1 MISII
6 TPVYNSVRQIKPYLQ
21 SIFDQKYRKIEVLL
35 IDDHST
41 DGSIDEAKRII
52 ESYGETSISFRFF
65 STPYNSG
72 PGVARNIGIDNALGE
87 YIAFVD
93 SDDTIHSDFCRLLN
107 EKSIESNCELCCC
120 NIQFLDEKGKILGY
134 GKNPRISSGVF
145 EGKNK
150 RAFLTSYVSYFT
162 TFLYKKTL
170 LDENH
175 LRFTSGKSSE
185 DSMLL
190 ACALICCNRIAQVHL
205 PLYHYWKWTP
215 SLTMKKDEKRYIQK
229 MDSMDNLLE
238 VCRKNRWYDDYNDE
252 IDYIYF
258 KKGYMV
264 SIFNYIT
271 NTKKPSNN
279 TLSLIQD
286 HMRQMIPDYKKCP
299 YIKNNIKFFMLDKL
313 ISLSPIIS
321 ILIIKLYLFF
331 QKTML

>member
-6 TPVYNSVRQIKPYLQ
+6 TPVYNSVRQIRPYLQ
-21 SIFDQKYRKIEVLL
+21 SIFDQKYRKIEVIL

-65 STPYNSG
+65 STPFNSG
-72 PGVARNIGIDNALGE
+72 PGAARNIGIDNAMGE

-93 SDDTIHSDFCRLLN
+93 SDDTIHSDFCRLLL
-107 EKSIESNCELCCC
+107 EKAIESDCELCCC

-134 GKNPRISSGVF
+134 GNNPIISSGDF
-145 EGKNK
+145 DGKNK

-170 LDENH
+170 LDDNH

-190 ACALICCNRIAQVHL
+190 ACALICCKRIAHVRL
-205 PLYHYWKWTP
+205 PLYQYWKWSP

-229 MDSMDNLLE
+229 IDSMDNLLD
-238 VCRKNRWYDDYNDE
+238 VCRKNGWYDEYKDE
-252 IDYIYF
+252 LDYIYF
-258 KKGYMV
+258 KKGYLV
-264 SIFNYIT
+264 SIFNYVT
-271 NTKKPSNN
+271 NAVKPSDK
-279 TLSLIQD
+279 TIASIQD
-286 HMRQMIPDYKKCP
+286 HLQQMIPDYKRCP
-299 YIKNNIKFFMLDKL
+299 YIKKNIKFHMLDKL
-313 ISLSPIIS
+313 ISFSPKIS
-321 ILIIKLYLFF
+321 ILVIRIYLFF
-331 QKTML
+331 HKTML

>member
-6 TPVYNSVRQIKPYLQ
+6 TPVYNSVRQIRPYLK
-21 SIFDQKYRKIEVLL
+21 SIFDQTYRKIEVIL
-35 IDDHST
+35 IDDYST

-72 PGVARNIGIDNALGE
+72 PGVARNIGIDNALGD

-93 SDDTIHSDFCRLLN
+93 SDDTIHSDFCRLLH
-107 EKSIESNCELCCC
+107 EKSIESNCDLCCC
-120 NIQFLDEKGKILGY
+120 NIQFLDEKGNITGY
-134 GKNPRISSGVF
+134 GKNPIISSEDF

-150 RAFLTSYVSYFT
+150 RTFLTSYISYFT

-170 LDENH
+170 LDDNH

-190 ACALICCNRIAQVHL
+190 ACALICCKIIAQVRL
-205 PLYHYWKWTP
+205 PLYHYWKWSP

-229 MDSMDNLLE
+229 MDSMDNLLD
-238 VCRKNRWYDDYNDE
+238 VCRKKLWYDEFKDE

-264 SIFNYIT
+264 SIFNYVT
-271 NTKKPSNN
+271 NAKKPSNN

-286 HMRQMIPDYKKCP
+286 HLRQMIPDYKKCP
-299 YIKNNIKFFMLDKL
+299 YIKNNIKFLILDKL
-313 ISLSPIIS
+313 ISFSPRIS
-321 ILIIKLYLFF
+321 ILIIRIYLFF